1 MSALLFTEYH
11 NAYVDEVLVK
21 LQTEIAKS
29 NNEGIDNVLGPVY
42 SCNVS
47 EGELV
52 RRMLI
57 EYIKTRLLDHFAT

>member
-1 MSALLFTEYH
+1 MPVLLFIEYH

-21 LQTEIAKS
+21 LQTENAKS
-29 NNEGIDNVLGPVY
+29 NNEGIDNVPGPVY

>member
-1 MSALLFTEYH
+1 MPVLLFIEYH

-29 NNEGIDNVLGPVY
+29 NNEGIDNVPGPVY

-47 EGELV
+47 EGELA

>member
-1 MSALLFTEYH
+1 MPALLFTEYH
-11 NAYVDEVLVK
+11 NAYVDEVLVTS
-21 LQTEIAKS
+21 QTEIAKS
-29 NNEGIDNVLGPVY
+29 NNEGTDNVLGPVY

>member
-1 MSALLFTEYH
+1 MPALLFIEYH
-11 NAYVDEVLVK
+11 NAYVDEVLVTSK
-21 LQTEIAKS
+21 TEIAKS
-29 NNEGIDNVLGPVY
+29 NNEGIDNVPGPVY